1 MKELE
6 LVGDSQVI
14 PRLCSPLHAILF
26 KYNIHSDYIN
36 RSSTEHVFTLILAY
50 TVYIYRERRRWQLLR
65 SGRKTQ
71 NIDLG
76 YACFQEILKY
86 YKVCIARAPV
96 NKSVCE
102 DSHAEFAMVIYKTYN
117 VYLELMVA

>member
-6 LVGDSQVI
+6 LVSDSQVI
-14 PRLCSPLHAILF
+14 PCLCLPLYAILF

-50 TVYIYRERRRWQLLR
+50 TVYIYRERRRRQLLR
-65 SGRKTQ
+65 SGHITQ

-76 YACFQEILKY
+76 YACFQEKY
-86 YKVCIARAPV
+86 YRVCIARAAV
-96 NKSVCE
+96 NESVCE
-102 DSHAEFAMVIYKTYN
+102 DSHAEFAMVIYKTK
-117 VYLELMVA
+117 MGIP